1 MRNLSGSHNYDPA
14 IFHVCTGNRILNVA
28 VLHDRGFIT
37 AFYNCFGFLQPFF
50 HISDKVI
57 GTDKYIIL
65 FVEMDWRFASIHGFT
80 RMDFYRI
87 FFIFNFDQAQCP
99 LGCDFIFCHYSS
111 NIISVITDSSG
122 KDIAVCNILMCQFHR
137 PGMSRRRITMIR
149 YVFKSN
155 HFYYAVQSLCFTGI
169 D

>member
-65 FVEMDWRFASIHGFT
+65 LVQMNRRITAIHRFT
-80 RMDFYRI
+80 RMNLYRI
-87 FFIFNFDQAQCP
+87 FFVLYFN
-99 LGCDFIFCHYSS
+99 
-111 NIISVITDSSG
+111 
-122 KDIAVCNILMCQFHR
+122 
-137 PGMSRRRITMIR
+137 
-149 YVFKSN
+149 
-155 HFYYAVQSLCFTGI
+155 
-169 D
+169 